1 MILALAFPEPGKS
14 GRKSSFA
21 SKLET
26 LVPRE
31 WVSRLSE
38 ARKIAEYSLDL
49 ADQVR
54 LGSCPFQRALDQA
67 TISALTYKDPASN
80 GKFRT
85 LAQKDPVP
93 YGTPTKFMTG
103 SDLQAAA
110 ARHQKT
116 INEENRARLQARL
129 AEIPVEKWLSNW
141 RPEALADR
149 VIAAD
154 RIEAGYA
161 KKVIDAI
168 NEKMGAP
175 SVMMH

>member
-1 MILALAFPEPGKS
+1 MRRAIPEG
-14 GRKSSFA
+14 
-21 SKLET
+21 L
-26 LVPRE
+26 
-31 WVSRLSE
+31 
-38 ARKIAEYSLDL
+38 
-49 ADQVR
+49 
-54 LGSCPFQRALDQA
+54 LG
-67 TISALTYKDPASN
+67 
-80 GKFRT
+80 
-85 LAQKDPVP
+85 
-93 YGTPTKFMTG
+93 
-103 SDLQAAA
+103 LQ
-110 ARHQKT
+110 
-116 INEENRARLQARL
+116 